1 MSHLRALALVTL
13 AAAGLAQ
20 ADAVSLAEIKAHNG
34 TPLSAEELQQ
44 LMPGAKV
51 INRAPNG
58 STRSWTNN
66 PNGSL
71 VASSD
76 SRGISSTGSTRP
88 HSAEGSWRI
97 ENGAYC
103 VKLQW
108 PTNEEQWCR
117 RMYRVGDKYYGV
129 PARAADDSARGWEF
143 EFRK

>member
-1 MSHLRALALVTL
+1 MSCLHALAL
-13 AAAGLAQ
+13 AAVAATGLAQ
-20 ADAVSLAEIKAHNG
+20 ADVLPLAEIKARNG
-34 TPLSAEELQQ
+34 VLLSAEELQQ
-44 LMPGAKV
+44 LITGAKV
-51 INRAPNG
+51 INQTPNG

-103 VKLQW
+103 VKMQW
-108 PTNEEQWCR
+108 LINEEQWCR

-129 PARAADDSARGWEF
+129 PARAADDSARAWEF

>member
-1 MSHLRALALVTL
+1 MSYLHAFAVGALS
-13 AAAGLAQ
+13 AAGLAQ
-20 ADAVSLAEIKAHNG
+20 ADVLSLAEIKARNG
-34 TPLSAEELQQ
+34 VLLSAEELQQ
-44 LMPGAKV
+44 VIPGAKV
-51 INRAPNG
+51 VNQAPNG

-76 SRGISSTGSTRP
+76 SRGVSSTGSTRP

-97 ENGAYC
+97 ENAAYC
-103 VKLQW
+103 VKMQW
-108 PTNEEQWCR
+108 PIAAEQWCR

-129 PARAADDSARGWEF
+129 PARADDDSARGWEF

>member
-1 MSHLRALALVTL
+1 MSCLHALALAAL
-13 AAAGLAQ
+13 AATGLAQ
-20 ADAVSLAEIKAHNG
+20 ADVLSLAEIKASNG
-34 TPLSAEELQQ
+34 VLLPTEELQQ
-44 LMPGAKV
+44 LIPGAKV
-51 INRAPNG
+51 VNQTPNG

-76 SRGISSTGSTRP
+76 SRGVSSTGSTRP

-103 VKLQW
+103 VKMQW
-108 PTNEEQWCR
+108 PINEEQWCR

-129 PARAADDSARGWEF
+129 PARAADDSARAWEF